1 MKVFRKRD
9 VSLRNLDNLA
19 TPLPQNQL
27 RWREFWGEART
38 RILVWYVVI
47 LALTFGIAIPAFRQ
61 LMFARVDAR
70 VRQDMLGE
78 VEDFRELLAGRV
90 NLERLENNRIIDNDK
105 AATRKVQPISSVE
118 KSLIR
123 DLRVPTT
130 EQEMKRFFEAYLK
143 VEIPEDNIF
152 LITFVNGTFYE
163 SSPKAL
169 PKALKPNTAL
179 MRQWA
184 TQAEPG
190 QGEQVSQ
197 NQDINGIFYFV
208 EPIKTNGKL
217 LGTLVIA
224 HSAEEHAEILEAV
237 SVIVQVTLA
246 VLLIALLLVWFA
258 AGRILQPLRALA
270 TTAQS
275 ISGTDLTQ
283 RIPIRGEGE
292 LAKLAATFNKM
303 MDRLESAF
311 ISQRNFVNDAGHELR
326 TPITIIRGH
335 LELMGNYPDD
345 HQATLAV
352 VMDELDRMS
361 GFVEDLILLARAE
374 RPNFLQ
380 LEIVDAAAITQE
392 VFDKAQALARRNWQ
406 LEAVATGKIV
416 IDPERII
423 QAVMHLVYNA
433 IQHTETTDVILI
445 GSTVR
450 NGNVHFW
457 VQDSGEGIALDDQQR
472 IFDRFARVS
481 NRRRSSE
488 GAGLGLSIVKAITE
502 AHSGQ
507 VTFHSQV
514 GVGSTFTIV
523 VPLETDSPSIV

>member
-1 MKVFRKRD
+1 MKVFRKRH
-9 VSLRNLDNLA
+9 VSVSDLRDRG
-19 TPLPQNQL
+19 TPIPQNQ
-27 RWREFWGEART
+27 RWRDLWGEART

-47 LALTFGIAIPAFRQ
+47 LTLTFGMAIPAFRQ
-61 LMFARVDAR
+61 LLFARVDAR

-90 NLERLENNRIIDNDK
+90 NLERLENNRIDDNDT
-105 AATRKVQPISSVE
+105 AAIREVQPISSVE
-118 KSLIR
+118 QALMR

-169 PKALKPNTAL
+169 PKDLKPDTDL

-190 QGEQVSQ
+190 EGKQVSQ
-197 NQDINGIFYFV
+197 NRDINRIFYFV
-208 EPIKTNGKL
+208 EPIKTNGKI

-237 SVIVQVTLA
+237 VAIAQVVLA

-258 AGRILQPLRALA
+258 AGRILQPLRELA
-270 TTAQS
+270 ITAQS
-275 ISGTDLTQ
+275 ISGSDLTQ
-283 RIPIRGEGE
+283 RIPVRGKGE
-292 LAKLAATFNKM
+292 LANLAVTFNKM
-303 MDRLESAF
+303 MDRLESSF

-326 TPITIIRGH
+326 TPITIIRGY
-335 LELMGNYPDD
+335 LELMASNPDD
-345 HQATLAV
+345 WQENLAIV
-352 VMDELDRMS
+352 VDELGRIS
-361 GFVEDLILLARAE
+361 SFVDDLILLAQAE
-374 RPNFLQ
+374 SPNFLQ
-380 LEIVDAAAITQE
+380 LEIVDTAAITQE
-392 VFDKAQALARRNWQ
+392 IFDRAQTLASRNWQ
-406 LEAVATGKIV
+406 LEAAAKGKIIV
-416 IDPERII
+416 DRQRII
-423 QAVMHLVYNA
+423 QAIMHLVRNA
-433 IQHTETTDVILI
+433 TQHTETTDAILI
-445 GSTVR
+445 GSKICK
-450 NGNVHFW
+450 GKVHFW
-457 VQDSGEGIALDDQQR
+457 VQDRGEGIDIENQQR
-472 IFDRFARVS
+472 IFDRFARVP

-502 AHSGQ
+502 AHKGQ
-507 VTFHSQV
+507 VTLYSQV

-523 VPLETDSPSIV
+523 LPLEAV